1 MIAAPHNYKT
11 GACKAAI
18 AAIGPDQFEAK
29 FLKISHGHMFLV
41 TTMMKNPVRS
51 DARFFCLQLFINIS
65 VFGTLWL

>member
-29 FLKISHGHMFLV
+29 FLTLSHGHLFLV

-51 DARFFCLQLFINIS
+51 DARYFCFWNFVALKLANIN
-65 VFGTLWL
+65 